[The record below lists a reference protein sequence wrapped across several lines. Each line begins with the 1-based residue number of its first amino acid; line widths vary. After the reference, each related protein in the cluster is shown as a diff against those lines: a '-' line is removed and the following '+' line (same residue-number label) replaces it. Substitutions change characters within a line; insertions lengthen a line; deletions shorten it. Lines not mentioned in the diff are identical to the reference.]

1 MKPVYNLDPEEY
13 FLLKMQEKTVAACNT
28 LVKQI
33 LEDFPNSADDLC
45 NLLLDFKYKLEEGI
59 GQKE

>member
-1 MKPVYNLDPEEY
+1 MKLAYNLDPEDY
-13 FLLKMQEKTVAACNT
+13 FKKKMQENNVAACNT
-28 LVKQI
+28 LVSQI
-33 LEDFPNSADDLC
+33 LEDFPNSAENLC

>member
-1 MKPVYNLDPEEY
+1 MKPVYNLDP
-13 FLLKMQEKTVAACNT
+13 QEHFKRKAQGNTVVACSI

-33 LEDFPNSADDLC
+33 LEDFPNSADNLC

>member
-1 MKPVYNLDPEEY
+1 MKPVYNLDPEKY
-13 FLLKMQEKTVAACNT
+13 YKKKAQENTMRACDI

-33 LEDFPNSADDLC
+33 LEDFPNSADNLC

>member
-1 MKPVYNLDPEEY
+1 MKPVYKFDPKKY
-13 FLLKMQEKTVAACNT
+13 FKRKNTTAACGT

-33 LEDFPNSADDLC
+33 LEDFPNSADNLC
-45 NLLLDFKYKLEEGI
+45 KLLLDFKYKLEEGV

>member
-1 MKPVYNLDPEEY
+1 MKVAYNLDPEEY
-13 FLLKMQEKTVAACNT
+13 YKKKNTIAACEI

-33 LEDFPNSADDLC
+33 LEDFPNSADNLC
-45 NLLLDFKYKLEEGI
+45 NLLLDFKYKLEEGV